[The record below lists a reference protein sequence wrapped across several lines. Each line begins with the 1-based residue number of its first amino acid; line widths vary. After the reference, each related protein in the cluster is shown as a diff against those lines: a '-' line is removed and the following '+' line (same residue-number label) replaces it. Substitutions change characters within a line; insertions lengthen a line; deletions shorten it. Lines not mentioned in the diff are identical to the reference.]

1 MRSIAECGMNG
12 ISAAVIDFKKIHRP
26 FPVFSNED
34 GGIDV
39 ISRICFDG
47 TMFAISY
54 A

>member
-1 MRSIAECGMNG
+1 MNNFA
-12 ISAAVIDFKKIHRP
+12 AAVIDFKKISRP
-26 FPVFSNED
+26 FPVFGKED